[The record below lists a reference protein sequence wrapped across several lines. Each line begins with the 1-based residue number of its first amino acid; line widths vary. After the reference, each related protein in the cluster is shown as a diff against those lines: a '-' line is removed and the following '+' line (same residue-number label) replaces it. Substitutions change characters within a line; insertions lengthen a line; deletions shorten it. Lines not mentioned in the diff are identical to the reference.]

1 MSFTHKDLP
10 QWLQEVTPEEVE
22 DLVMKYDENEGFF
35 YLNDEGMTTFST
47 IEDAYDYVNKNNINF
62 VFDESVIQWCKNTQ
76 ADIFEDEDFED
87 EDDGNNA
94 SQPKSYLTQLQ
105 DNFYEQYDRE
115 HGNNMITYKNDTG
128 LSTALFENSS
138 KKKIIEIVQDIKYF
152 EQVIA
157 KAYHENPDNFM
168 YAYRFINGHPM
179 FWLKQEFSNE
189 IFSWITDGGIDE
201 LTHFFYNQD
210 EYDDNSHIMCV
221 IETGEHVAPEYK
233 TRYFSP
239 LLTVQAPTYEQ
250 AIIKCAA
257 RLEQFYNDNGEA
269 KTEYL
274 KRATQASNDYV
285 AGVYSIE
292 N

>member
-76 ADIFEDEDFED
+76 ADIFEDEDFEN
-87 EDDGNNA
+87 ENDDNNA

-105 DNFYEQYDRE
+105 DDFYEQYDRE

-128 LSTALFENSS
+128 SSTALFENSS

-168 YAYRFINGHPM
+168 YAYRFINEHPM
-179 FWLKQEFSNE
+179 FWLKQEFSNG

-210 EYDDNSHIMCV
+210 EYDDNSPIMCV
-221 IETGEHVAPEYK
+221 IETGEHVAPKYK

-257 RLEQFYNDNGEA
+257 RLAQFYNDNGEA
-269 KTEYL
+269 KAEYL
-274 KRATQASNDYV
+274 RRATQASNDYV